1 MTASFQRPGRCS
13 PGRAIAIVLAFFFVA
28 TFSRSQEVEVPDIVK
43 SYNET
48 LKALGAGDHEAAL
61 TLCNSI
67 INEYGTADEGK
78 EEFGTVYGHWFYLRG
93 LALMGL
99 EKWEQAS
106 ADFETCYQCTYETP
120 KVLACKNCRGLGRVG
135 VSSQTLTE
143 RDEDGKVRCPDCGGI
158 PYNPNHP
165 PNLFRMHALAQWGNC
180 RMILEDYAKA
190 REIYQRAL
198 SEDRRNRLN
207 ANWKLY
213 IAVNMGRC
221 MIKTGAVDEGYDFI
235 VRALDAER
243 FPLPIKM
250 IVFQILAEDWSPLV
264 SADRTREFLD
274 QYRHIALSAPSEERA
289 KRDPSFF
296 FLANGALEKND
307 PMLALSW
314 YRMLSHPGQ
323 IISEFN
329 ETIEL
334 YTARKKSDPRPEIIP
349 RLDEE
354 IAELTKARDLVQD
367 NFWSM
372 QAGLGIAHYRLNN
385 YAASLSVYKGLADF
399 APKTHKGRPEFLH
412 NAVFSGVKIDDWKSA
427 YQYGMDFLDEFPN
440 HELKPAV
447 VRVLVEMIFIQG
459 NYQRAYEIA
468 KEVRVDMEPGSA
480 MREIPD
486 FVVGASAY
494 QLGHFDEADTELTQY
509 LATYEPAQRRELAL
523 FFLGSV
529 KVKKYDWQAGTD
541 LFDPFLEEFPQSAM
555 ESSVL
560 YQNGMSKFMLSDYE
574 NALVLIDRLLS
585 EYPGAQEV
593 PGGWNLR
600 GDIQSTEEAD
610 FGTEIS
616 PAYNNAISTSA
627 NFPDQEEIA
636 AYAMWQLLMNTA
648 SLERWE
654 EAGQW
659 FDRFQSEHPESAY
672 SVDALIGALDT
683 LVALG
688 RIDEASQR
696 LETLL
701 YTSGQDAAGGQLA
714 ELFGSY
720 LDFIKENDPENAA
733 TRLDEMGLSRQASV
747 ALKAWAKIGEIQ
759 LLEETKGDHEDAIQA
774 LFYQLNNNFDPAP
787 HSNYIIVRL
796 ARWHA
801 VTRKQPAEAAPLYDY
816 ILANREGSEDFD
828 LALLDRAEIDAKSEL
843 PEDRARARQYFDRV
857 LNEFANAELA
867 ENASVGVA
875 RLLMKDK
882 QFEEALT
889 RWEAYMDNNA
899 WNKFSAEANYNYG
912 VCLDQLGQVGEALV
926 VYINTYNAY
935 PGHIEVSMPA
945 YIRAALIMKE
955 KGEDLK
961 AMLILKDMLTR
972 MKDIEHPNKDKAMQ
986 LFLKWRSEY
995 VPPKE
1000 EAAK

>member
-1 MTASFQRPGRCS
+1 MRALFQRRYGWP
-13 PGRAIAIVLAFFFVA
+13 PGRAVPFVFAFFFFAPVSEA
-28 TFSRSQEVEVPDIVK
+28 QEAEVPDIVQ

-48 LKALGAGDHEAAL
+48 LKALGAGEHKKAL
-61 TLCNSI
+61 NLCNAI
-67 INEYGTADEGK
+67 LKDYGTVKEGMDM
-78 EEFGTVYGHWFYLRG
+78 FGSVYGHWYYLRG
-93 LALMGL
+93 LALMGG
-99 EKWEQAS
+99 EKWDEAS
-106 ADFETCYQCTYETP
+106 ADFEVCYQCTFETP
-120 KVLACKNCRGLGRVG
+120 EILACQKCRGFGRVAASG
-135 VSSQTLTE
+135 QEVGN

-158 PYNPNHP
+158 PFNPNHR
-165 PNLFRMHALAQWGNC
+165 PNQFRMHSLVQWGNC
-180 RMILEDYAKA
+180 RMLLEDYAKA
-190 REIYQRAL
+190 REVYRKAL
-198 SEDRRNRLN
+198 SEDRRARLSY
-207 ANWKLY
+207 NWKLY
-213 IAVNMGRC
+213 TAVNLGRC
-221 MIKTGAVDEGYDFI
+221 MIKTGAVDAGYDYI
-235 VRALDAER
+235 VRALDSER

-274 QYRHIALSAPSEERA
+274 QYRHIALGAPPEERA
-289 KRDPSFF
+289 KRNPSFF
-296 FLANGALEKND
+296 YLANGALEKND
-307 PMLALSW
+307 PLLALSW

-323 IISEFN
+323 IIADFN

-334 YTARKKSDPRPEIIP
+334 YTARKTSDPRPEIIP
-349 RLDEE
+349 RLDAE
-354 IAELTKARDLVQD
+354 IAKLTEARDQVQD

-372 QAGLGIAHYRLNN
+372 QAGLGISHYRLKN
-385 YAASLSVYKGLADF
+385 YAASLSVYRGLSDF

-412 NAVFSGVKIDDWKSA
+412 NAMFSGVKIDDWKSA
-427 YQYGMDFLDEFPN
+427 YQYGVTFLDEFPD
-440 HELKPAV
+440 HELKPDV

-459 NYQRAYEIA
+459 NYERAYEIA

-486 FVVGASAY
+486 FIVGASAY

-529 KVKKYDWQAGTD
+529 KVKKFDWQVGSD

-560 YQNGMSKFMLSDYE
+560 YQNGMCKFMLDDNE
-574 NALVLIDRLLS
+574 TALALVDRLLN
-585 EYPGAQEV
+585 EYPKAQEV
-593 PGGWNLR
+593 PNGWNLR
-600 GDIQSTEEAD
+600 GDIQSAEEAD
-610 FGTEIS
+610 FDTEIS
-616 PAYNNAISTSA
+616 PAYSNAITTSA
-627 NFPDQEEIA
+627 DFSDQEEIA
-636 AYAMWQLLMNTA
+636 AYAKWQLLMNAA

-659 FDRFQSEHPESAY
+659 FDRFQNEHPESAY
-672 SVDALIGALDT
+672 SVDVLIGALDT
-683 LVALG
+683 LVALE
-688 RIDEASQR
+688 RTDEASQR
-696 LETLL
+696 LEKML
-701 YTSGQDAAGGQLA
+701 YENGEDAAGGQLA
-714 ELFGSY
+714 ELFGTY
-720 LDFIKENDPENAA
+720 LDFIKENDSENASH
-733 TRLDEMGLSRQASV
+733 RLDEMSLSRQSSV
-747 ALKAWAKIGEIQ
+747 SLKAWANIGKIQ
-759 LLEETKGDHEDAIQA
+759 LLEETKGDNEDAIQA
-774 LFYQLNNNFDPAP
+774 LFYQLNVNFDPAQ

-796 ARWHA
+796 ARWHT
-801 VTRKQPAEAAPLYDY
+801 VTRKKPEDAAPLYDY

-828 LALLDRAEIDAKSEL
+828 LALLDRAEIDAQSDL
-843 PEDRARARQYFDRV
+843 PQDRERAMQYFDRV
-857 LNEFANAELA
+857 LNEFGNAELA

-875 RLLMKDK
+875 RLLMKEK
-882 QFEEALT
+882 RIEEALP

-935 PGHIEVSMPA
+935 PGHIEVSIPS

-972 MKDIEHPNKDKAMQ
+972 MQNIEHPNKDKAMQ

-995 VPPKE
+995 VPPKK

>member
-1 MTASFQRPGRCS
+1 MLVC
-13 PGRAIAIVLAFFFVA
+13 LFFA
-28 TFSRSQEVEVPDIVK
+28 TFSQAQEAEVPDIVK

-48 LKALGAGDHEAAL
+48 LKALGAEDHEAAL
-61 TLCNSI
+61 SLCNSI

-78 EEFGTVYGHWFYLRG
+78 EAFGTVYGHWFYLRG
-93 LALMGL
+93 LALMGG
-99 EKWEQAS
+99 EKWEKAS

-120 KVLACKNCRGLGRVG
+120 EILACQNCRGLGRVIASG
-135 VSSQTLTE
+135 QKVGN
-143 RDEDGKVRCPDCGGI
+143 RDPDGKVRCPECGGI
-158 PYNPNHP
+158 PFDPNHR
-165 PNLFRMHALAQWGNC
+165 PNQFRMHALVQWGNC
-180 RMILEDYAKA
+180 RMVLEDYAKA
-190 REIYQRAL
+190 REVYQRAL

-207 ANWKLY
+207 YNWKLY
-213 IAVNMGRC
+213 TAVNMGRC

-243 FPLPIKM
+243 FPLPIKL

-274 QYRHIALSAPSEERA
+274 QYRHIALSAAPEERA
-289 KRDPSFF
+289 KRNPNFF
-296 FLANGALEKND
+296 YLANDAAEKND
-307 PMLALSW
+307 PLLALSW
-314 YRMLSHPGQ
+314 YRMMAHPGQ
-323 IISEFN
+323 VIARFN

-334 YTARKKSDPRPEIIP
+334 YTARKTSDPRPEILP
-349 RLDEE
+349 QLDEE
-354 IAELTKARDLVQD
+354 IAKVTEARDIVQN

-372 QAGLGIAHYRLNN
+372 QAGLGIAHYRIKN
-385 YAASLSVYKGLADF
+385 YAASLSVYRGLADF

-412 NAVFSGVKIDDWKSA
+412 NAVFSAVKIDDWKSA
-427 YQYGMDFLDEFPN
+427 YQYGMSFLDEFPK

-459 NYQRAYEIA
+459 NYQKAYEIA
-468 KEVRVDMEPGSA
+468 KEVREDMEPGSE
-480 MREIPD
+480 MRDIPD

-494 QLGHFDEADTELTQY
+494 QLGKLDEADTELTQY
-509 LATYEPAQRRELAL
+509 LATYEPAQRKELAL

-529 KVKKYDWQAGTD
+529 KVKKYNWQAGAD

-560 YQNGMSKFMLSDYE
+560 YQNGLCKFMLDDNE
-574 NALVLIDRLLS
+574 NALVLVDRLLS

-627 NFPDQEEIA
+627 NFSDQEEIA

-648 SLERWE
+648 GLERWE

-659 FDRFQSEHPESAY
+659 FDRFQNEHPESVY
-672 SVDALIGALDT
+672 SVDVLIGALDT

-696 LETLL
+696 LEALL
-701 YTSGQDAAGGQLA
+701 YASGQDAAGGQLA

-720 LDFIKENDPENAA
+720 LDFIKENDPENASD
-733 TRLDEMGLSRQASV
+733 RLEEIILSSHSSV
-747 ALKAWAKIGEIQ
+747 ALQAWAKIGKIQ
-759 LLEETKGDHEDAIQA
+759 LLEGADGDNEGAIQA
-774 LFYQLNNNFDPAP
+774 LFYQLNVGFDPAQ

-796 ARWHA
+796 ARWHS
-801 VTRKQPAEAAPLYDY
+801 VTRNKPEDAAPLYDY

-828 LALLDRAEIDAKSEL
+828 LALLDRAEIDAQSEI
-843 PEDRARARQYFDRV
+843 PEDRERAMQYFDRV
-857 LNEFANAELA
+857 LTEFGNAELA
-867 ENASVGVA
+867 ENANVGVA

-882 QFEEALT
+882 KFEEALL

-899 WNKFSAEANYNYG
+899 WNKFSAEANYSYG

-935 PGHIEVSMPA
+935 PGHIEFSMPS
-945 YIRAALIMKE
+945 YIRAALIMKA

-972 MKDIEHPNKDKAMQ
+972 MKEIDHPNKDKAMQ

-995 VPPKE
+995 VPPKK
-1000 EAAK
+1000 EAAS